1 MKCKS
6 SILFLLLLFSFS
18 CFPCENL
25 SSIKEMSDCYIQD
38 YNKSKEELS
47 STYNKVITLTS
58 SKQRELLISSQEK
71 WFDYM
76 NADCEFETHA
86 SRYGKIKIMVM
97 TICLQVKTEQRIS
110 DLKKMLNCSDGDSSC
125 GFD

>member
-1 MKCKS
+1 
-6 SILFLLLLFSFS
+6 
-18 CFPCENL
+18 
-25 SSIKEMSDCYIQD
+25 MSECYIQD